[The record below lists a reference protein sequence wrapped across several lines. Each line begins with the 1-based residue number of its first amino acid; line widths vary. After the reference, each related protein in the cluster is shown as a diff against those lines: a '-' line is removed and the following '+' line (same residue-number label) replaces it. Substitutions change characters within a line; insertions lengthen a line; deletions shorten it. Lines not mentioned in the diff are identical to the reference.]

1 MSDNRVEEA
10 MLKFSFNNTQFESGV
25 KQSISTLLNFRH
37 TVTETLSSIN
47 GKSIDGLSKAFKG
60 LNISGV
66 AEDVGTI
73 SKRFTTMGIIGTTAL
88 QTLTQKAVNLGL
100 SLTHKVLS
108 PINSIWGIV
117 TNRGWAR
124 AAGVKQAQFMIDNL
138 GFSWG
143 DAYGII
149 DEAVQGTRFG
159 FDEAASAAAQL
170 ATSGVKFGDQM
181 KDVLLAIGNTASM
194 ANVEFSDM
202 SNIFTTMASTGRVY
216 SQQLMQF
223 STRGLNAT
231 KALADYLGKTEGQV
245 RELVTKGKVSFTD
258 FYKAINQAFGDAA
271 HKADSTFTGALAN
284 NKAVFA
290 RIGQVY
296 AEGFMDAAL
305 VVLQHTKPMLKAFEK
320 AIKPVGILAGE
331 IMGAIA
337 NYLVPIIDSIKFDKI
352 TYFIDNYI
360 KPFGERIKG
369 MITGITEVK
378 ETVDETVMSAEE
390 LLEMANKVIR
400 GDYGNGQV
408 RRDQLE
414 ELGYSY
420 ERIQNKVNELL
431 GCSFR
436 YEVEE
441 EEVANAADGATDSL
455 DKQAEA
461 LKNLNRKYTIV
472 ENLQRFAGGM
482 AKIIDLGK
490 YMGETLFD
498 IFENRILT
506 GLPKALGIGAQALGD
521 FGESFGKVIDW
532 IINFDLYGKTLNGFL
547 DSLKLG
553 VDIIK
558 LFTKPFRDFLKE
570 IWASEEMGSVLMDL
584 KFLLEDFL
592 NGFTSMGAN
601 LRNFFIELSQLSGF
615 SRLLTHFGNV
625 VTWVKDRLV
634 EFTRG
639 ILGFVHHLLTPK
651 VNEKK
656 GLFKLF
662 GEDGILNFMAN
673 RIADVIDFF
682 LSLNKRIRELLTL
695 MQNGKTAFFD
705 RITEF
710 FTKHMPNVTSSL
722 SNFKKHMSEAF
733 NLKPVGNFGDRVRE
747 VFGKVGEYL
756 DKIKN
761 LEGVQKMITM
771 FQTLGTLL
779 KETFLNNLQKAL
791 EFIDKTF
798 GTKLKDGDSF
808 INMFGE
814 GGVVDTAASIIA
826 NFVDGLTKAPEKLDD
841 FFKRIQNLPKMLS
854 EKSDIGKSVV
864 DTFSTIFDEASK
876 GLPSFFKF
884 LSGNMTKYIGESA
897 ASMAKGSLA
906 KTPIGSALDGVIDK
920 VMSFIGWLLKLDKAV
935 DTTKTSLA
943 DAGESLSGITD
954 LIENLKNTDIYGILE
969 GIGSHLKKL
978 KDWDADDFL
987 SFLKGLAT
995 VKILRKTGDVIGN
1008 IAKAIGDFGG
1018 VFKSVSEVISGDK
1031 GSIKAIFSAFAGVGT
1046 NIGDAAKNFSEL
1058 AKNWGN
1064 VKGVFKEWRKKPFTT
1079 ALRDFAIAVALI
1091 AGSIALLGS
1100 DFINYD
1106 RIRENADVLKAFA
1119 GFFIVLAAAIALAP
1133 PERIDAVAKAFL
1145 GLGIGMLALT
1155 AAVALFGLMDPEMLI
1170 KGGVAIGVFM
1180 VVMAGAAKLAS
1191 SQGKASAAAF
1201 LAMAIAVNL
1210 LVPAVYLFGKMDW
1223 DVLVQGGKAIAAF
1236 MLIMAGAV
1244 RLAGQSGAGAAVAFL
1259 AIAVAVNLLMPA
1271 VYLLGKIDRDTLI
1284 QGGTAIAIFMGI
1296 MAGAVRLAGKSSI
1309 GAAVAFLAIAV
1320 AINLL
1325 VPALALLSLLRINKL
1340 MGAVTALS
1348 LALMTISMSINI
1360 ASQNKGSLAAA
1371 IAMAAATYL
1380 IGLALVELSSLP
1392 MAKVLAS
1399 ATSLA
1404 IVFLSLTASFNIM
1417 QKMDGKKLAGSVVA
1431 LLAVI
1436 VGVGLVI
1443 GALAKFTNVGEVI
1456 GIAVSLS
1463 VLILAITVALKLL
1476 NGIDPASAAKAAAAI
1491 DIMAVLIGGLIG
1503 IAAYLTYN
1511 IDDLAQRLNKFGLAI
1526 NAFFEGLQGN
1536 DINERAAKTEE
1547 AGKSMQT
1554 FAQSIGEFLEM
1565 LDDVDETKA
1574 ANAKNLADAIWSLT
1588 KTELVQA
1595 IASFLGLNPDFGTF
1609 GSAMVAYATAFF
1621 DFADAVEEHGD
1632 VNTDNMASILE
1643 CTDDWIDLANKLGPN
1658 VGIFATIAGF
1668 TDMGK
1673 FGEQMQQFGI
1683 SFLLFSRTVN
1693 QMGSIDIDKIKDI
1706 AEGTDPM
1713 IDMAKKIEAN
1723 SGWLPTFFGI
1733 TDIGKFGTQLKD
1745 FSDGFKEFYSN
1756 LRRIG
1761 NITTERVQALA
1772 DATAPMVE
1780 LGKTLWNSGGV
1791 IQWFAGSPDLASF
1804 GTSLAG
1810 LATGVKDFC
1819 TAINTPEVDTDRLQN
1834 VTTAL
1839 AKLTGLGD
1847 SSNTFAVDTFATAL
1861 TNLGVAVG
1869 TYAVNAKDFSAAD
1882 LIVAIGAL
1890 TQLRDFFI
1898 SISGEEMGGVAD
1910 FTKAFTEIGKT
1921 STKEFADAFAT
1932 STDEVSMAIATFF
1945 NTVASDASAFGAI
1958 QFKTTGSDSAKGFSE
1973 GFNSYA
1979 PTASSEINKTFIA
1992 AVILALVDA
2001 IKQFRSKG
2009 VSAAAAYAQGIRGAA
2024 SWARGASEA
2033 LVSEAVG
2040 GLGNVYDKFYD
2051 KGEDAAHG
2059 FRDGI
2064 RAEGWRAV
2072 DEAREMANQALAELA
2087 KAQNSS
2093 SPSKE
2098 FAKLGRYASQGYAL
2112 GIEEDASLS
2121 TAAAREL
2128 AVQSLKAAMIVVSSL
2143 ADMIDQ
2149 NVDTAPVI
2157 RPVIDTTGVEYGIGQ
2172 IDSLFG
2178 RSSATVSGMAY
2189 RASEIQNQQ
2198 KAVLNA
2204 KLSTDYTKK
2213 FDSLIESNGELIA
2226 AVKENRYAIIDGNEV
2241 FTYVDRRMGMA

>member
-10 MLKFSFNNTQFESGV
+10 MLKFTFHNEQFESGV

-47 GKSIDGLSKAFKG
+47 GKAIDGLSKAFKG
-60 LNISGV
+60 FNVSGV
-66 AEDVGTI
+66 AEDVDTI
-73 SKRFTTMGIIGTTAL
+73 SKRFSTLGIIGTTAL

-138 GFSWG
+138 GFSWD
-143 DAYGII
+143 DAHDII

-181 KDVLLAIGNTASM
+181 RDVLLAIGNTASM

-337 NYLVPIIDSIKFDKI
+337 NYLVPIIDSIKFDRI
-352 TYFIDNYI
+352 TSFIDNYI
-360 KPFGERIKG
+360 TPFGERIKG
-369 MITGITEVK
+369 MVTGITEVK

-441 EEVANAADGATDSL
+441 EEVADAADGATDSL

-461 LKNLNRKYTIV
+461 LKNLNRKYTTI

-553 VDIIK
+553 VDVIK
-558 LFTKPFRDFLKE
+558 LFTKPFREFLKE

-592 NGFTSMGAN
+592 NGFTSMGTN
-601 LRNFFIELSQLSGF
+601 LRNFFVELSQLSGF
-615 SRLLTHFGNV
+615 SRLLTHFGNAV
-625 VTWVKDRLV
+625 MWVKERLV
-634 EFTRG
+634 EFTKG
-639 ILGFVHHLLTPK
+639 LLGFVHHLLTPK

-682 LSLNKRIRELLTL
+682 LSLNKRVRELLTL

-722 SNFKKHMSEAF
+722 SNFKKHMSETF

-747 VFGKVGEYL
+747 VLGKVGEYL

-761 LEGVQKMITM
+761 LEGVRKMITM

-884 LSGNMTKYIGESA
+884 LSSNMTKYIGESA

-995 VKILRKTGDVIGN
+995 IKILRKTGDVIGN
-1008 IAKAIGDFGG
+1008 IAKSIGDFGSI
-1018 VFKSVSEVISGDK
+1018 FTSIADVIGGK
-1031 GSIKAIFSAFAGVGT
+1031 EGSIKTILTAFSGVGT
-1046 NIGDAAKNFSEL
+1046 NIGDAAENFSKL

-1106 RIRENADVLKAFA
+1106 RIRDNADVLKAFA

-1155 AAVALFGLMDPEMLI
+1155 AAVALFGLMDPEILI
-1170 KGGVAIGVFM
+1170 KGGTAIAIFM
-1180 VVMAGAAKLAS
+1180 VAMAFAAKLAS
-1191 SQGKASAAAF
+1191 SNGKASAAAF

-1223 DVLVQGGKAIAAF
+1223 DVLKQGGKAIVAF
-1236 MLIMAGAV
+1236 MVLMALAV
-1244 RLAGQSGAGAAVAFL
+1244 RLAGQSSVGAAVAFL

-1271 VYLLGKIDRDTLI
+1271 VYLLGKMDRDALI
-1284 QGGTAIAIFMGI
+1284 QGGIAIAIFMGV
-1296 MAGAVRLAGKSSI
+1296 MAGAVRLAGKSSV

-1348 LALMTISMSINI
+1348 LALMTISMSINV

-1431 LLAVI
+1431 LLAVV

-1443 GALAKFTNVGEVI
+1443 RELAKFTNVGEVI

-1491 DIMAVLIGGLIG
+1491 DIMAILIGGLIG

-1536 DINERAAKTEE
+1536 DINERAEKTEE

-1588 KTELVQA
+1588 KTELIQA
-1595 IASFLGLNPDFGTF
+1595 IASFLGLTPDFGTF

-1621 DFADAVEEHGD
+1621 DFADTVEGHGD

-1693 QMGSIDIDKIKDI
+1693 QIGSIDIDKIKDI

-1772 DATAPMVE
+1772 DATVPMVE

-1810 LATGVKDFC
+1810 LAAGVKDFC

-1839 AKLTGLGD
+1839 ANLTGLGD

-1869 TYAVNAKDFSAAD
+1869 TYAANAKDFSAAD
-1882 LIVAIGAL
+1882 LIFAIGAL

-1898 SISGEEMGGVAD
+1898 SISGEEMGGVSD

-1945 NTVASDASAFGAI
+1945 NTVANDASTFGAV

-1992 AVILALVDA
+1992 ALLLVLADA
-2001 IKQFRSKG
+2001 AKQFG
-2009 VSAAAAYAQGIRGAA
+2009 TNGILAAAAFSRGITTAA
-2024 SWARGASEA
+2024 SGAKHATETMVTTA
-2033 LVSEAVG
+2033 VS
-2040 GLGNVYDKFYD
+2040 GLWNVYDKFYD
-2051 KGEDAAHG
+2051 KGQDAAHG

-2064 RAEGWRAV
+2064 RDEGWKAV

-2087 KAQNSS
+2087 KAQNSN

-2098 FAKLGRYASQGYAL
+2098 FAKLGRYAAQGYAL

-2121 TAAAREL
+2121 TDAAREL
-2128 AVQSLKAAMIVVSSL
+2128 AAQSLKAAMIVVSSL
-2143 ADMIDQ
+2143 AEMIDQ

-2204 KLSTDYTKK
+2204 RLSTDYTKQ
-2213 FDSLIESNGELIA
+2213 FDTLIESNGKLIA
-2226 AVKENRYAIIDGNEV
+2226 AVKENRYAIVDGDEV
-2241 FTYVDRRMGMA
+2241 FNYVDRRMGMA

>member
-47 GKSIDGLSKAFKG
+47 GKAIDGLSKAFKG

-66 AEDVGTI
+66 AEDVDTI
-73 SKRFTTMGIIGTTAL
+73 SKRFSTLGIIGTTAL
-88 QTLTQKAVNLGL
+88 QTLTQKAVNLGI
-100 SLTHKVLS
+100 SLLHKVLS

-124 AAGVKQAQFMIDNL
+124 AAGVKQAEFMISNL
-138 GFSWG
+138 GLSW
-143 DAYGII
+143 A
-149 DEAVQGTRFG
+149 EAEKDISNAVNDTRFG
-159 FDEAASAAAQL
+159 FDEAATAAAQL
-170 ATSGVKFGDQM
+170 ATSGVKFG
-181 KDVLLAIGNTASM
+181 KDMPNVLKAIGNAASM
-194 ANVEFSDM
+194 ANVEYSDM
-202 SNIFTTMASTGRVY
+202 ANIFTTMASNGRVY

-231 KALADYLGKTEGQV
+231 KALADYLGKTEAQV
-245 RELVTKGKVSFTD
+245 RELVTEGKVSFKD
-258 FYKAINQAFGDAA
+258 FYEAINKTFGEAAF
-271 HKADSTFTGALAN
+271 KANETFTGVLAN
-284 NKAVFA
+284 SKAVFA

-296 AEGFMDAAL
+296 ASGFMDAAKK
-305 VVLQHTKPMLKAFEK
+305 VLQHSLPVLKAFEK
-320 AIKPVGILAGE
+320 AIKPVGVLASE

-337 NYLVPIIDSIKFDKI
+337 DYLVPIIDSIKFDKI

-360 KPFGERIKG
+360 TPFGERIKG

-400 GDYGNGQV
+400 GDYGNGQA

-441 EEVANAADGATDSL
+441 EEVADAADGATDSL

-584 KFLLEDFL
+584 KFLLEGFL
-592 NGFTSMGAN
+592 NGFTSMGTN
-601 LRNFFIELSQLSGF
+601 LRNFFVELSQLSGF
-615 SRLLTHFGNV
+615 SRLLTHFGNA

-634 EFTRG
+634 DFTKG
-639 ILGFVHHLLTPK
+639 LLGFVHHLLTPK

-682 LSLNKRIRELLTL
+682 LSLNKRIKELLTL

-798 GTKLKDGDSF
+798 GTKLKGDGEF

-814 GGVVDTAASIIA
+814 GGVVDTAAGIIA

-854 EKSDIGKSVV
+854 EKSDIGKSIV

-884 LSGNMTKYIGESA
+884 LSSNMTKYIGESA

-935 DTTKTSLA
+935 DTTKASLT

-954 LIENLKNTDIYGILE
+954 LIENLKNSDFSEVIE
-969 GIGSHLKKL
+969 AIGSHLKKL

-1008 IAKAIGDFGG
+1008 FGG
-1018 VFKSVSEVISGDK
+1018 VFKSVSEVISGDE

-1133 PERIDAVAKAFL
+1133 PETIDAVAKAFL

-1191 SQGKASAAAF
+1191 SNGKASAAAF

-1431 LLAVI
+1431 LLAVV
-1436 VGVGLVI
+1436 VGVGAVI
-1443 GALAKFTNVGEVI
+1443 WALAEFTNVGEVI

-1463 VLILAITVALKLL
+1463 ALILAITVALKLL
-1476 NGIDPASAAKAAAAI
+1476 NGIDPTAAAKAGAAI
-1491 DIMAVLIGGLIG
+1491 DIMAILIGGLIG
-1503 IAAYLTYN
+1503 LVAYFTYD

-1526 NAFFEGLQGN
+1526 NAFFEGLRGN

-1693 QMGSIDIDKIKDI
+1693 QIGSIDIDKIKDI

-1772 DATAPMVE
+1772 DATVPMVE

-1819 TAINTPEVDTDRLQN
+1819 AAIDTPEVDTDRLQN

-1839 AKLTGLGD
+1839 ANLTGLGD

-1869 TYAVNAKDFSAAD
+1869 TYAVNAKDFSADD
-1882 LIVAIGAL
+1882 LIFAIGAL

-1958 QFKTTGSDSAKGFSE
+1958 QFKTTGSDSAKGFTE

-1979 PTASSEINKTFIA
+1979 STATSEINKVFIN

-2033 LVSEAVG
+2033 LVGEAVG

-2087 KAQNSS
+2087 RAQNSS

-2098 FAKLGRYASQGYAL
+2098 FAKLGRYAAQGYAL
-2112 GIEEDASLS
+2112 GIEQDASLS
-2121 TAAAREL
+2121 ADAAKEL
-2128 AVQSLKAAMIVVSSL
+2128 ATQSLMAAMVVVSSL

-2149 NVDTAPVI
+2149 SVDTAPVI
-2157 RPVIDTTGVEYGIGQ
+2157 KPVIDTTGVEYGIGQ
-2172 IDSLFG
+2172 IDSLF
-2178 RSSATVSGMAY
+2178 SNASTSVSGMAY
-2189 RASEIQNQQ
+2189 RASEIQNRQ
-2198 KAVLNA
+2198 KAAMNA
-2204 KLSTDYTKK
+2204 RQMYDYNDK
-2213 FDSLIESNGELIA
+2213 FDSLIDRNEKLIN
-2226 AVKENRYAIIDGNEV
+2226 AVKENRYALIDGD
-2241 FTYVDRRMGMA
+2241 YVYSYIDRRMGMS

>member
-47 GKSIDGLSKAFKG
+47 GKAIDGLSKAFKG
-60 LNISGV
+60 LNIGGV
-66 AEDVGTI
+66 AEDVNTI

-100 SLTHKVLS
+100 SLMNKVLS

-124 AAGVKQAQFMIDNL
+124 ASGIKQAEFMISNL
-138 GFSWG
+138 GLSWEKANK
-143 DAYGII
+143 DISN
-149 DEAVQGTRFG
+149 AVNDTRFG
-159 FDEAASAAAQL
+159 FDEAAVAAAQL
-170 ATSGVKFGDQM
+170 ATSGVKFGEDM
-181 KDVLLAIGNTASM
+181 PDVLKAIGNAASM
-194 ANVEFSDM
+194 ANVEYSDM
-202 SNIFTTMASTGRVY
+202 ANIFTTMASNGRVY

-231 KALADYLGKTEGQV
+231 KALADYLGKTEAQV
-245 RELVTKGKVSFTD
+245 RELVTEGKVSFKD
-258 FYKAINQAFGDAA
+258 FYSAMNKTFGEAAFKANE
-271 HKADSTFTGALAN
+271 TFTGVLAN
-284 NKAVFA
+284 SKAVFA

-296 AEGFMDAAL
+296 ATGFMDAAKK
-305 VVLQHTKPMLKAFEK
+305 VLQHSLPVLKAFEK
-320 AIKPVGILAGE
+320 AIKPVGVLASE

-337 NYLVPIIDSIKFDKI
+337 DYLVPIIDSIKFDRI
-352 TYFIDNYI
+352 TSFIDNYI
-360 KPFGERIKG
+360 TPFGERIKG

-441 EEVANAADGATDSL
+441 EEVADAADGATDSL
-455 DKQAEA
+455 SKQAEA

-584 KFLLEDFL
+584 KFLLESFL
-592 NGFTSMGAN
+592 NGFTSMGTN
-601 LRNFFIELSQLSGF
+601 LRNFFVELSQLSGF
-615 SRLLTHFGNV
+615 ARLLTHFGNA

-634 EFTRG
+634 EFTKG
-639 ILGFVHHLLTPK
+639 LLGFVHHLLTPK

-935 DTTKTSLA
+935 DTTKASLT

-954 LIENLKNTDIYGILE
+954 LIENLKNSDFSEVIE
-969 GIGSHLKKL
+969 AIGSHLKKL

-1008 IAKAIGDFGG
+1008 IAKAIGDF
-1018 VFKSVSEVISGDK
+1018 SD
-1031 GSIKAIFSAFAGVGT
+1031 
-1046 NIGDAAKNFSEL
+1046 L

-1133 PERIDAVAKAFL
+1133 PETIDAVAKAFL

-1244 RLAGQSGAGAAVAFL
+1244 RLAGRSGAGAAVAFL

-1360 ASQNKGSLAAA
+1360 ASENKGSLAAA

-1565 LDDVDETKA
+1565 LDDVDEGKA

-1673 FGEQMQQFGI
+1673 FGKQMQQFGI
-1683 SFLLFSRTVN
+1683 SFLLFSRVVN
-1693 QMGSIDIDKIKDI
+1693 QIGPIDIKKIQDI

-1723 SGWLPTFFGI
+1723 RGWLPTFFGI
-1733 TDIGKFGTQLKD
+1733 TDIGKFGTQLKV

-1772 DATAPMVE
+1772 DATGPMVE

-1804 GTSLAG
+1804 GTKLAG

-1839 AKLTGLGD
+1839 ANLTSLGD

-1882 LIVAIGAL
+1882 LIVAIDAL

-2072 DEAREMANQALAELA
+2072 DEAREMANRALAELA
-2087 KAQNSS
+2087 KAQNSN

-2098 FAKLGRYASQGYAL
+2098 FAKLGRYAAQGYAL

-2121 TAAAREL
+2121 TDAAREL

-2143 ADMIDQ
+2143 AEMIDQ

-2213 FDSLIESNGELIA
+2213 FDSLIESNGKLIA
-2226 AVKENRYAIIDGNEV
+2226 AVKENRYAIIDGDDV
-2241 FTYVDRRMGMA
+2241 FNYVDRRMGMA